1 MWNTPQEAANMSAA
15 LKWFNAF
22 PKFGAIKSG
31 VVCKQADFTVIWN
44 WQSWVCTEN
53 NPYALVLS
61 LLFPAVGSNIQ
72 SCSVST
78 VSTACLNVHMSWCSS
93 VSVLFACLLF
103 PRECFTEEMFKKKQ
117 TQTNKKN
124 QKGKQ
129 NAHQHTHLTVFWFC
143 FFYLI
148 FFLNFFIFKQMQY
161 GKLRLKTNKKT
172 QRTES

>member
-103 PRECFTEEMFKKKQ
+103 PRECFTEEMFKKK
-117 TQTNKKN
+117 TNPNKQKKS
-124 QKGKQ
+124 KRKAKCTP
-129 NAHQHTHLTVFWFC
+129 AHPPHC
-143 FFYLI
+143 FLFL
-148 FFLNFFIFKQMQY
+148 FFLFNFFFKFIY
-161 GKLRLKTNKKT
+161 F
-172 QRTES
+172 

>member
-103 PRECFTEEMFKKKQ
+103 PPECFTEEILKKK
-117 TQTNKKN
+117 TQTNKKI
-124 QKGKQ
+124 KKESKM
-129 NAHQHTHLTVFWFC
+129 HTSTPTSLFFVFV
-143 FFYLI
+143 
-148 FFLNFFIFKQMQY
+148 FFI
-161 GKLRLKTNKKT
+161 
-172 QRTES
+172 